1 MAGEGFTFDWQSV
14 ERISRVVSEFESQ
27 PIDGKL
33 PTIDGKPAGTYHAW
47 CKVLSSAGTAGVYNA
62 VRAQVDSG
70 ATPWSY
76 DAQVLVKEVNGK
88 TLTVGSFYYCHLLW
102 FTTNSKPVYGVQ
114 ATASTTIS
122 TTSKTVVTDV
132 TCSGGTLVVT
142 KDTILTVSSSS
153 GSGSG

>member
-102 FTTNSKPVYGVQ
+102 FTTNSKPVYGVESEA
-114 ATASTTIS
+114 ATATPVSVQ
-122 TTSKTVVTDV
+122 VVTNV
-132 TCSGGTLVVT
+132 TCSGSSLVVT
-142 KDTILTVSSSS
+142 KKTLTIPGGTVT
-153 GSGSG
+153 